1 MHNQLNFAPCGYL
14 VIDQHG
20 TVLYV
25 NDTLLKMVGKT
36 QEDLAK
42 VHVHTLLTTPSRI
55 YYQTYF
61 LPLLKVNG
69 KVNELYL
76 TLRNETGKIPV
87 LMNAIER
94 EVDGEKRIECVL
106 MDYARAKSR
115 DRHTV
120 CVSTQVGC
128 PVGCAFCATGLEG
141 FRRNLSVAEIV
152 GQVLDI
158 TYYVR
163 QEDPDFQVTNIVFMG
178 MGEPLLNYDSVLKS
192 IQLLN
197 DAQGLNIGMR
207 RMTISTSGVV
217 PKIIRLAEDNPQ
229 VGLAVSLHA
238 AQDAIRN
245 DLIPMNRRYPL
256 EQLMKACREYTQR
269 TKRRITYEVALT
281 SENAKREEAE
291 ALARLLKG
299 HLGHVNLIPV
309 NPVEGTGMERPDPE
323 KIRRFAQVLEE
334 AGISVSSRE
343 ERGTD
348 IDAACGQLRRQWE
361 GELK

>member
-1 MHNQLNFAPCGYL
+1 MENIDLRGCSEDELIEICQQIGLKRFRAIQLFQWVQQKAVRSWEDMIN
-14 VIDQHG
+14 I
-20 TVLYV
+20 
-25 NDTLLKMVGKT
+25 GKS
-36 QEDLAK
+36 DR
-42 VHVHTLLTTPSRI
+42 HTLSNHLRLYALDKVREQRSRDG
-55 YYQTYF
+55 TR
-61 LPLLKVNG
+61 K
-69 KVNELYL
+69 YL
-76 TLRNETGKIPV
+76 FRLG
-87 LMNAIER
+87 
-94 EVDGEKRIECVL
+94 DGETIECVL
-106 MDYARAKSR
+106 MDYERTKSR

-141 FRRNLSVAEIV
+141 FRRNLSAAEIV

-178 MGEPLLNYDSVLKS
+178 MGEPLLNYDEVLKS

-197 DAQGLNIGMR
+197 HAQGLNIGMR

-217 PKIIRLAEDNPQ
+217 PKIVQLAKDNSQ

-238 AQDAIRN
+238 ARDVTRDN
-245 DLIPMNRRYPL
+245 LIPMNRRYPL
-256 EQLMKACREYTQR
+256 KQLMAACREYTQL
-269 TKRRITYEVALT
+269 THRRITFEVALT
-281 SENAKREEAE
+281 AENTRQEEAE
-291 ALARLLKG
+291 DLARLLKG
-299 HLGHVNLIPV
+299 QLGHVNLIPV
-309 NPVEGTGMERPDPE
+309 NPVAGAGMMRPDQE
-323 KIRRFAQVLEE
+323 KIKKFAQALED

>member
-1 MHNQLNFAPCGYL
+1 MENIELRGCLEDELTEICLQIGLKRFRAIQLFEWVQQKAVRSWDEMKN
-14 VIDQHG
+14 
-20 TVLYV
+20 
-25 NDTLLKMVGKT
+25 VGKS
-36 QEDLAK
+36 DR
-42 VHVHTLLTTPSRI
+42 HTLRTRLRFYALDKIREQRSKDGTR
-55 YYQTYF
+55 
-61 LPLLKVNG
+61 K
-69 KVNELYL
+69 YL
-76 TLRNETGKIPV
+76 FRLE
-87 LMNAIER
+87 
-94 EVDGEKRIECVL
+94 DGETIECVL
-106 MDYARAKSR
+106 MDYARTTSR

-128 PVGCAFCATGLEG
+128 PVGCSFCATGLEG

-163 QEDPDFQVTNIVFMG
+163 QEDPDFQVTNLVFMG
-178 MGEPLLNYDSVLKS
+178 MGEPLLNYDRVLKA

-197 DAQGLNIGMR
+197 HSRGLNIGMR
-207 RMTISTSGVV
+207 RMTISTSGVA
-217 PKIIRLAEDNPQ
+217 PKIVQLAEDNPQ

-309 NPVEGTGMERPDPE
+309 NPVAGTGMERPDPE